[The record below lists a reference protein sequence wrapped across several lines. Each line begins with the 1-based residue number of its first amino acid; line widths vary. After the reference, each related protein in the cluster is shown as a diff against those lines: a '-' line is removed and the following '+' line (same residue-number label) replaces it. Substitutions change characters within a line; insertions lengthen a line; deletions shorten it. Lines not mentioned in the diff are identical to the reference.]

1 VSSVYVVAEIGCNH
15 NGDEGLAKK
24 MIKEAASCGVDA
36 VKLQSFKASN
46 LISKFAPKAS
56 YQIKTTGNEE
66 SQLAMTQKLELSY
79 QSQKRLMDYANELGL
94 DCFATP
100 FDSES
105 AQFLSAIGQKKWK
118 IPSGEITNRPF
129 LKEIAG
135 YAKLNNGEIVLSTG
149 MATIEEIGN
158 ACNILIDEGM
168 NPDKT
173 CILHCNTEYPTPDR
187 DVNLLA
193 MKDIKKHFPD
203 YTIGL
208 SDHSVGS
215 VAAIGAVALGA
226 VFIEKHFT
234 LDKNMNG
241 PDHKASSTPEELK
254 ELISDVRRCELM
266 MGIEKKIVTPS
277 ERNNMKA
284 ARKSIV
290 AACDIFKG
298 DIFTSDNVTC
308 KRPGNGISP
317 MEFDSILGLKAEH
330 SFMKDQLIEIEGI
343 PWQE

>member
-1 VSSVYVVAEIGCNH
+1 
-15 NGDEGLAKK
+15 
-24 MIKEAASCGVDA
+24 
-36 VKLQSFKASN
+36 
-46 LISKFAPKAS
+46 
-56 YQIKTTGNEE
+56 
-66 SQLAMTQKLELSY
+66 
-79 QSQKRLMDYANELGL
+79 
-94 DCFATP
+94 
-100 FDSES
+100 
-105 AQFLSAIGQKKWK
+105 
-118 IPSGEITNRPF
+118 
-129 LKEIAG
+129 
-135 YAKLNNGEIVLSTG
+135 
-149 MATIEEIGN
+149 
-158 ACNILIDEGM
+158 
-168 NPDKT
+168 
-173 CILHCNTEYPTPDR
+173 
-187 DVNLLA
+187 